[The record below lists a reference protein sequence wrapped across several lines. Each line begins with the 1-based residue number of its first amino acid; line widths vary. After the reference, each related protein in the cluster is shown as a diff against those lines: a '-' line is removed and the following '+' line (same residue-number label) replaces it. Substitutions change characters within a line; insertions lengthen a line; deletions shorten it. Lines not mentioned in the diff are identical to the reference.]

1 MSKVLN
7 GNLDAMKVLLA
18 VMVVALHCKLLG
30 GNYTWA
36 GYLLC
41 NGLFRVAV
49 PTFFI
54 INGYYLYQTLSGG
67 HSFAQWF
74 KRVLLIYLFWMLV
87 YSPQYVDPATI
98 ASIGGVLGVLK
109 SLLIGYFHLWYLMGM
124 LGGGVMLLVLRHWR
138 SSVLIGLALVAF
150 LIGLGLQYARV
161 YFELPNGFLQHFN
174 QNDYT
179 ARNFLFMGF
188 PFMAIGFLCARHQIA
203 QRVGRRGIWC
213 WLLLGLGLTLA
224 EAGLNFAL
232 RADVEQN
239 FDFLASLLVITPA
252 LFLLPMVYPRA
263 SESNFAAKLSS
274 AVYYVHPWFI
284 LGALSLGMS
293 YGNSMAGLVLALA
306 FGVAPLLIL
315 ASRRVRFIL

>member
-1 MSKVLN
+1 MPKVLN
-7 GNLDAMKVLLA
+7 ANLDALKVLLA

-30 GNYTWA
+30 GNYTWV

-54 INGYYLYQTLSGG
+54 INGYYLFQTLESG

-74 KRVLLIYLFWMLV
+74 KRGLLLYLFWMLV
-87 YSPQYVDPATI
+87 YSPQYIDPSTI
-98 ASIGGVLGVLK
+98 ASLGGVLGVVK
-109 SLLIGYFHLWYLMGM
+109 KLLIGYFHLWYLVGM
-124 LGGGVMLLVLRHWR
+124 LGGAAMLLVLRRWR
-138 SSVLIGLALVAF
+138 SSALIGLALTAF

-161 YFELPNGFLQHFN
+161 YYELPNGFLQHFN

-188 PFMAIGFLCARHQIA
+188 PFMAIGFLCARHRLA
-203 QRVGRRGIWC
+203 ERLSRCGVCC
-213 WLLLGLGLTLA
+213 WLVLGLGLILA
-224 EAGLNFAL
+224 EAALNFAL

-239 FDFLASLLVITPA
+239 FDFLASLLVIAPA
-252 LFLLPMVYPRA
+252 LFLLPQVYFRA
-263 SESNFAAKLSS
+263 SRSNFAAKLSS

-284 LGALSLGMS
+284 FGALSLGMA
-293 YGNSMAGLVLALA
+293 YGNGMAGLVLLLA
-306 FGVAPLLIL
+306 FGVAPLLIM

>member
-1 MSKVLN
+1 MPKVLN
-7 GNLDAMKVLLA
+7 ANLDALKVLLA

-30 GNYTWA
+30 GNYNWA
-36 GYLLC
+36 GYVLC

-74 KRVLLIYLFWMLV
+74 KRGLLIYLFWMLV

-98 ASIGGVLGVLK
+98 LSLGGILGVVK
-109 SLLIGYFHLWYLMGM
+109 KLLIGYFHLWYLLGM
-124 LGGGVMLLVLRHWR
+124 LGGGVVLLLLRNWR
-138 SSVLIGLALVAF
+138 SAPLAGLALLAF
-150 LIGLGLQYARV
+150 LSGLCLQYARV
-161 YFELPNGFLQHFN
+161 YFQLPNEFAQHFN

-188 PFMAIGFLCARHQIA
+188 PFMAIGFLCARHQLA
-203 QRVGRRGIWC
+203 QHLSRRVVWC
-213 WLLLGLGLTLA
+213 WLILGLGVILA
-224 EAGLNFAL
+224 EAGVNFVL
-232 RADVEQN
+232 RADVQQN
-239 FDFLASLLVITPA
+239 FDFLLSLLVIAPA
-252 LFLLPMVYPRA
+252 LFLLPLVYVRS

-284 LGALSLGMS
+284 YGALALGMV
-293 YGNSMAGLVLALA
+293 YGNPMTGLVLVLA

>member
-1 MSKVLN
+1 MPKVLN
-7 GNLDAMKVLLA
+7 ANLDALKVLLA
-18 VMVVALHCKLLG
+18 VMVVLLHCKLLG

-54 INGYYLYQTLSGG
+54 INGYYLYQSLSGG

-74 KRVLLIYLFWMLV
+74 KRCLLIYLFWMLV
-87 YSPQYVDPATI
+87 YSPQYVDPATLL
-98 ASIGGVLGVLK
+98 SFGGVLGLLK
-109 SLLIGYFHLWYLMGM
+109 KLLIGYFHLWYLLGM
-124 LGGGVMLLVLRHWR
+124 LGGGVMLLVLRNWR
-138 SSVLIGLALVAF
+138 SSALIGLVLVTF
-150 LIGLGLQYARV
+150 LSGLCLQYARV
-161 YFELPNGFLQHFN
+161 YYELPNVFLQHFN

-188 PFMAIGFLCARHQIA
+188 PFMAIGFLCARHRLE
-203 QRVGRRGIWC
+203 QRISRRSLWC
-213 WLLLGLGLTLA
+213 WLILGLGAILA

-239 FDFLASLLVITPA
+239 FDFLASLLVLTPA
-252 LFLLPMVYPRA
+252 LFLLPMVYVRG

-284 LGALSLGMS
+284 FAALSLGLA
-293 YGNSMAGLVLALA
+293 YGNLMAGLVLVLA